1 MKSILN
7 IIAKA
12 LSVALY
18 PLFIPTYGMVFFC
31 YAYSTPEHRL
41 PLVWILVAIIG
52 TLLLTCVL
60 PASAIWSL
68 IRKGKVSDM
77 QIFNARERTYPYVYT
92 ALGFGFW
99 AYLLIEILNVPF
111 YIGLVAAG
119 ATAAIGIVAI
129 INHWWKISAHLT
141 SLGGLLGGVLC
152 FCLGSGIVPS
162 WAMMGSWLAGT
173 LLLMWA
179 RLYLNAHTPAQVTA
193 GWLLGLSCTFLPYA
207 IIDYVL

>member
-18 PLFIPTYGMVFFC
+18 PLFVPTYGMAFFC

-99 AYLLIEILNVPF
+99 SYLLIEILNVPF
-111 YIGLVAAG
+111 YIGLVAVG

-141 SLGGLLGGVLC
+141 SLGGLLGGVLS

>member
-1 MKSILN
+1 M
-7 IIAKA
+7 A
-12 LSVALY
+12 
-18 PLFIPTYGMVFFC
+18 FFC

-99 AYLLIEILNVPF
+99 SYLLIEILNVPF
-111 YIGLVAAG
+111 YIGLVAVG
-119 ATAAIGIVAI
+119 ATAAIGISFLGNDGFLAGWDIASNVGAI
-129 INHWWKISAHLT
+129 VSQRPHTGT
-141 SLGGLLGGVLC
+141 SNC
-152 FCLGSGIVPS
+152 
-162 WAMMGSWLAGT
+162 WLAI
-173 LLLMWA
+173 
-179 RLYLNAHTPAQVTA
+179 R
-193 GWLLGLSCTFLPYA
+193 FE
-207 IIDYVL
+207 

>member
-1 MKSILN
+1 M
-7 IIAKA
+7 A
-12 LSVALY
+12 
-18 PLFIPTYGMVFFC
+18 FFC
-31 YAYSTPEHRL
+31 YAYSTPQHRL

-99 AYLLIEILNVPF
+99 SYLLIEILNVPF
-111 YIGLVAAG
+111 YIGLVAVG

-141 SLGGLLGGVLC
+141 SLGGLLGGVLS
-152 FCLGSGIVPS
+152 FCLGLGIVPS

>member
-7 IIAKA
+7 IIAQA
-12 LSVALY
+12 LSIALY
-18 PLFIPTYGMVFFC
+18 PLFVPTYGMAFFC
-31 YAYSTPEHRL
+31 YANSTPQHRL

-111 YIGLVAAG
+111 YIGLVAVG

-141 SLGGLLGGVLC
+141 SLGGLLGGVLS